1 MLNVFFY
8 IFTMSMLNVE
18 LVSRVVFRS
27 TFADDFMFVNECVRF
42 LDDYVMKGCC
52 VFVCPGTKVCS
63 RLQSFVLRGSAEC
76 RWDRGE
82 SSEAEVWM
90 FLSRWGRERVCS
102 VLLLSGRP
110 WSKLKGALVGSS
122 ISSGR
127 TTS

>member
-1 MLNVFFY
+1 MLNVLFY

-27 TFADDFMFVNECVRF
+27 TFADDFMLWTSAESF

-52 VFVCPGTKVCS
+52 VLVCPGTKFCS

-82 SSEAEVWM
+82 SSQTEVKW
-90 FLSRWGRERVCS
+90 
-102 VLLLSGRP
+102 
-110 WSKLKGALVGSS
+110 
-122 ISSGR
+122 
-127 TTS
+127 

>member
-1 MLNVFFY
+1 
-8 IFTMSMLNVE
+8 
-18 LVSRVVFRS
+18 
-27 TFADDFMFVNECVRF
+27 
-42 LDDYVMKGCC
+42 MKGCG
-52 VFVCPGTKVCS
+52 VLVCPGTKFCS

-110 WSKLKGALVGSS
+110 WSKLKGSQGTLVGSS